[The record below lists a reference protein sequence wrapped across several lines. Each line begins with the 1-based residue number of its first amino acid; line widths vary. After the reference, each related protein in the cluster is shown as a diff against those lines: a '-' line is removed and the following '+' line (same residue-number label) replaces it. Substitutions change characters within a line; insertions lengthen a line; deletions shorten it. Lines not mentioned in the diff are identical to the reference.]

1 MGQVERHC
9 DGTQAATQDVG
20 TKQHYPWQRYEP
32 QRIVFVL
39 AWNSYAGFT
48 LKLGCYRKVS
58 LELNNCSEF
67 QNVVMS
73 SSFLKDSL
81 FGYYKYIVLLRFSWP
96 SCLLYC
102 NEGTISLFVTAYHR
116 FTVCVVGNDV
126 TLKTYEATHEG
137 LIQSWVDRFQ
147 SSDIYVIL
155 EELWEKDQKYF
166 WNVAIVLL

>member
-1 MGQVERHC
+1 M
-9 DGTQAATQDVG
+9 
-20 TKQHYPWQRYEP
+20 
-32 QRIVFVL
+32 
-39 AWNSYAGFT
+39 
-48 LKLGCYRKVS
+48 LKPGRSRKVI
-58 LELNNCSEF
+58 LEQNNCIEL
-67 QNVVMS
+67 QNMVMS
-73 SSFLKDSL
+73 SRFQKDCL
-81 FGYYKYIVLLRFSWP
+81 FGYYKYIILLRFSLP

-102 NEGTISLFVTAYHR
+102 NEGIISLFVTAYRR

-166 WNVAIVLL
+166 

>member
-1 MGQVERHC
+1 M
-9 DGTQAATQDVG
+9 
-20 TKQHYPWQRYEP
+20 
-32 QRIVFVL
+32 
-39 AWNSYAGFT
+39 
-48 LKLGCYRKVS
+48 
-58 LELNNCSEF
+58 
-67 QNVVMS
+67 VMS
-73 SSFLKDSL
+73 SSFQKDCL
-81 FGYYKYIVLLRFSWP
+81 FGYFILLRFS

-102 NEGTISLFVTAYHR
+102 NEGIISLFVTAYHR

-166 WNVAIVLL
+166 